1 MARSAAV
8 AQLKAKL
15 SEYLARVKAGEEV
28 IVTKRGRP
36 IARIVPLSR
45 DAAAAA
51 AELGEL
57 ARAGLVRIGS
67 GRLPAG
73 FWKMP
78 RPRPARGAGG
88 QGVVG
93 EPRPAAPRLRRGA
106 QGHRALGAREG
117 GGGARR
123 GLP

>member
-8 AQLKAKL
+8 ARLKAKL
-15 SEYLARVKAGEEV
+15 SEYLARVKVGEEV
-28 IVTKRGRP
+28 IVTERGRP
-36 IARIVPLSR
+36 IARIVRLSR

-78 RPRPARGAGG
+78 RPRATRGAG
-88 QGVVG
+88 VKVLVG
-93 EPRPAAPRLRRGA
+93 GARPAAPRPRRG
-106 QGHRALGAREG
+106 
-117 GGGARR
+117 
-123 GLP
+123 